1 MDTSKEALTMENV
14 TCSLSEDDLA
24 EMRKNFKIDPSLQII
39 LPTSNQTI
47 KTPPEG
53 FVGIYHQFLKA
64 GLRFPVF
71 DFLKTVLSHYNLH
84 IAQLGPNSFRKIISF
99 VMLSRALGVPPS
111 LTVFR
116 HFFVTLNTGDW
127 VSFTRRQGIDDICDG
142 IPSSIKKWKPEFIFV
157 DAKQFSPGMAFADHK
172 NRAVDHPPELT
183 SAQQC
188 LIDQMVAHPVKWSD
202 PDELMLGMAGLSTY
216 WTGLG
221 KQPIFMVGGKV
232 VTLLDRLQ
240 RRKFTG
246 PTEVREGPI
255 TDFLGPSVL
264 DTALEEES
272 SMDSASQTEGAGECT
287 SDATRGGRRVSKS
300 DRASGRPPSHPG
312 RTIKEV
318 FVLKKRGAGAAGG
331 GSSSPESEKSVA
343 ASDESKDV
351 SHSKRRRLVR
361 GGRHAGKGASDSE
374 PLSTPPLFPHV
385 VDKKDVSQP
394 LLYECPVS
402 ADASLGETS
411 SASHALPLGNII
423 FSPSRLPSTASL
435 TRTVDL
441 PLPRVSE
448 SSAVPEVSSVP
459 PPLCKPVGVKASGFA
474 FRRDLCGAG
483 FGFADFAS
491 VGVSSPDPI
500 VTTEKQSD
508 SSLDPPVAG
517 KGSAE
522 EPEPILSIPSVTTS
536 PEATVSPGVPDSP
549 SSLKVLPA
557 DDSPTV
563 PTLVSLVAALP
574 AFHRPYVASSV
585 GRVPGLGDMSEEEG
599 LDRARSLVLEG
610 MHWVNGVMLRQ
621 RTRASTLAAQQ
632 AECDRMKKSIDHA
645 HADYRTMVE
654 GKLKLVSELQQMELR
669 NQELV
674 MEIDGIKEKQ
684 KESLDAHQA
693 VEKQLEDALR
703 HREVDLRKLEE
714 VGQQFESL
722 KLLFLEKVAGL
733 EILCNQKDVVLTRQ
747 EAEIT
752 EQKAKLLSL
761 EDQVKTLSVECSATK
776 QAGLFHQQMSEQHA
790 EDLSWLL
797 KYGVASSVRA
807 ILNSE
812 EFGSLNAACQT
823 AAIQVGL
830 TQACL
835 EMKAKY
841 PVLENEALLY
851 SYPHSQEEM
860 MDRFVQMT
868 NHEYQLLGML
878 RGSAVGVEY
887 LKKYL
892 DDGENEEVNATAE
905 GTTEAGD
912 SEFVRVDSVDTA
924 HLNAEDHTEGKT
936 SEGRGDGDG
945 ITSDEIEDSELVK
958 VSSEAGVGDA
968 RGEAKGSNDQS
979 AGGVEGEN
987 KPEGVGESG
996 PSMEVL
1002 DKSADGICGG
1012 YSCSKFLV
1020 AASHLG
1026 WPAAW
1031 RRAESLRFSSSKSR
1045 LCRRSV
1051 AFVSGV
1057 RPVVLVV
1064 RIANS
1069 TGIMA
1074 SEPYT
1079 RLNGVSCVEVRT
1091 VVR

>member
-1 MDTSKEALTMENV
+1 MDTSKETLTMENV

-24 EMRKNFKIDPSLQII
+24 EMRKNFKIDPSLQIV

-53 FVGIYHQFLKA
+53 F
-64 GLRFPVF
+64 
-71 DFLKTVLSHYNLH
+71 
-84 IAQLGPNSFRKIISF
+84 IICF

-116 HFFVTLNTGDW
+116 HLFVTLNTGDW

-142 IPSSIKKWKPEFIFV
+142 VPSSIKKWKLEFIFV
-157 DAKQFSPGMAFADHK
+157 DAKQFSPDMVFGDHK

-246 PTEVREGPI
+246 TTEVREGPI

-300 DRASGRPPSHPG
+300 DRALGRPPSHPG

-318 FVLKKRGAGAAGG
+318 FVLKKRGAGASGG

-343 ASDESKDV
+343 VSGETKDV
-351 SHSKRRRLVR
+351 SQSKRRRLVR
-361 GGRHAGKGASDSE
+361 GGRHAGKGISDLE
-374 PLSTPPLFPHV
+374 QLSTPPSFPHAV
-385 VDKKDVSQP
+385 SKTDVSQP
-394 LLYECPVS
+394 LLYDCPVS
-402 ADASLGETS
+402 SDASLGETS
-411 SASHALPLGNII
+411 PASSTLPLENII
-423 FSPSRLPSTASL
+423 FPPSRLPSTASL

-448 SSAVPEVSSVP
+448 SSTVPELCVGLALVLLTLENIIFPHSRLPSTASLTRTVDLPLPRVSESSTVP
-459 PPLCKPVGVKASGFA
+459 EASGFA
-474 FRRDLCGAG
+474 FRKALRGAG

-491 VGVSSPDPI
+491 VGASSPDPI
-500 VTTEKQSD
+500 VTTERQMD
-508 SSLDPPVAG
+508 SSLESPAVGKVPV
-517 KGSAE
+517 E

-549 SSLKVLPA
+549 SSLKVPPV

-574 AFHRPYVASSV
+574 TFQRPYVASSV

-599 LDRARSLVLEG
+599 LDRARSLILEG

-621 RTRASTLAAQQ
+621 RTRASTFAAQQ

-645 HADYRTMVE
+645 HADYMTMVE

-703 HREVDLRKLEE
+703 HREVDLRKLEK

-722 KLLFLEKVAGL
+722 KLLFSEKVAGL

-747 EAEIT
+747 ESEIAK
-752 EQKAKLLSL
+752 QKAKLLSL
-761 EDQVKTLSVECSATK
+761 EDQVKTLTVECSATK
-776 QAGLFHQQMSEQHA
+776 QAGLFYQQMSEQHA
-790 EDLSWLL
+790 GDLSWLL

-812 EFGSLNAACQT
+812 EFGNLNAACQT

-868 NHEYQLLGML
+868 GHEYQLLGML
-878 RGSAVGVEY
+878 HGGSVGVEY

-892 DDGENEEVNATAE
+892 DDGASEEVNATAG
-905 GTTEAGD
+905 GTTEVAD
-912 SEFVRVDSVDTA
+912 SEFVRVDSVDMA
-924 HLNAEDHTEGKT
+924 HLNVKADAEGKI

-945 ITSDEIEDSELVK
+945 VMFGEIEGSEFAK
-958 VSSEAGVGDA
+958 SPNEVGDGDA
-968 RGEAKGSNDQS
+968 GEETKTPNEQS
-979 AGGVEGEN
+979 AGDAGGEMKISN
-987 KPEGVGESG
+987 EQGDGKEQTKIGSAGDVQGEHKSEDVGGSG
-996 PSMEVL
+996 PSVEAF
-1002 DKSADGICGG
+1002 DK
-1012 YSCSKFLV
+1012 
-1020 AASHLG
+1020 
-1026 WPAAW
+1026 PA
-1031 RRAESLRFSSSKSR
+1031 E
-1045 LCRRSV
+1045 
-1051 AFVSGV
+1051 
-1057 RPVVLVV
+1057 
-1064 RIANS
+1064 
-1069 TGIMA
+1069 
-1074 SEPYT
+1074 
-1079 RLNGVSCVEVRT
+1079 
-1091 VVR
+1091 

>member
-1 MDTSKEALTMENV
+1 MDTSKETLTVENV
-14 TCSLSEDDLA
+14 TCSLNEDDLA
-24 EMRKNFKIDPSLQII
+24 EMRKNFKIDPSLQIV

-64 GLRFPVF
+64 GLCFPVF

-84 IAQLGPNSFRKIISF
+84 IAQLGPNSFRKIICF
-99 VMLSRALGVPPS
+99 VMLSRALGIPPS

-157 DAKQFSPGMAFADHK
+157 DAKQFSPDMVFGDHK
-172 NRAVDHPPELT
+172 NRAVDHPPKLT

-216 WTGLG
+216 WTSLG

-246 PTEVREGPI
+246 TTEVREGPI

-300 DRASGRPPSHPG
+300 DRALGRPPSHPG

-318 FVLKKRGAGAAGG
+318 LVLKKRGAGASGG

-343 ASDESKDV
+343 VSGETKDV
-351 SHSKRRRLVR
+351 SQSKWRRLVR
-361 GGRHAGKGASDSE
+361 GGRHAVYCTWNYWNWTSNKGKLNLKLAEVLDTTRVLGTR
-374 PLSTPPLFPHV
+374 P
-385 VDKKDVSQP
+385 VSAVQSIIFFQNP
-394 LLYECPVS
+394 AIPTFVPKCPVS
-402 ADASLGETS
+402 SDASLGETS
-411 SASHALPLGNII
+411 PVSSTLPLENII
-423 FSPSRLPSTASL
+423 FPHSRFPSTASL

-448 SSAVPEVSSVP
+448 SSTVPE
-459 PPLCKPVGVKASGFA
+459 ASGFS
-474 FRRDLCGAG
+474 FRKALRGAG

-491 VGVSSPDPI
+491 VCASSPDPI
-500 VTTEKQSD
+500 VTTERQMD
-508 SSLDPPVAG
+508 SSLESPASVPPV
-517 KGSAE
+517 
-522 EPEPILSIPSVTTS
+522 
-536 PEATVSPGVPDSP
+536 
-549 SSLKVLPA
+549 

-563 PTLVSLVAALP
+563 PTMVSLVAALP
-574 AFHRPYVASSV
+574 AFQRPYVASSV

-599 LDRARSLVLEG
+599 LDRARSLILEG
-610 MHWVNGVMLRQ
+610 MHW
-621 RTRASTLAAQQ
+621 
-632 AECDRMKKSIDHA
+632 SIDHA
-645 HADYRTMVE
+645 HVDYMTMVE

-722 KLLFLEKVAGL
+722 KLLFSEKVAGL

-747 EAEIT
+747 ESEIA

-761 EDQVKTLSVECSATK
+761 EDQVKTLTVECSATK
-776 QAGLFHQQMSEQHA
+776 QAGLFYQQMSEQHA
-790 EDLSWLL
+790 GDLSWLL

-812 EFGSLNAACQT
+812 EFGNLNAACQT
-823 AAIQVGL
+823 TAIQVGL

-868 NHEYQLLGML
+868 GYEYQLLGML
-878 RGSAVGVEY
+878 RGGSVGVEY

-892 DDGENEEVNATAE
+892 DDGASEEVNTTAG
-905 GTTEAGD
+905 GTTEVSD
-912 SEFVRVDSVDTA
+912 SEFVRVDSVDMA
-924 HLNAEDHTEGKT
+924 HLNVKADAEGKI

-945 ITSDEIEDSELVK
+945 VMLGEIEGSEFAKSLN
-958 VSSEAGVGDA
+958 EVGDGDA
-968 RGEAKGSNDQS
+968 GEETKTPNEQS
-979 AGGVEGEN
+979 AGDVGGEMKISN
-987 KPEGVGESG
+987 EQGDGKEQTKIGSAGDVQGEHKSEDVGGSG
-996 PSMEVL
+996 PSVEAF
-1002 DKSADGICGG
+1002 DK
-1012 YSCSKFLV
+1012 
-1020 AASHLG
+1020 
-1026 WPAAW
+1026 PA
-1031 RRAESLRFSSSKSR
+1031 K
-1045 LCRRSV
+1045 
-1051 AFVSGV
+1051 
-1057 RPVVLVV
+1057 
-1064 RIANS
+1064 
-1069 TGIMA
+1069 
-1074 SEPYT
+1074 
-1079 RLNGVSCVEVRT
+1079 
-1091 VVR
+1091 

>member
-1 MDTSKEALTMENV
+1 MDTSKETLTMENV

-24 EMRKNFKIDPSLQII
+24 EMRKNFKIDPSLQIV

-53 FVGIYHQFLKA
+53 FVGIHHQFLKA

-157 DAKQFSPGMAFADHK
+157 DANQFSPDMVFGDHK

-221 KQPIFMVGGKV
+221 KQPIFIVGGKV

-240 RRKFTG
+240 MRKFTG
-246 PTEVREGPI
+246 TTEVREGPI

-272 SMDSASQTEGAGECT
+272 SMDSASQTERAGECT

-300 DRASGRPPSHPG
+300 DRALGRPPSHPG

-318 FVLKKRGAGAAGG
+318 FVLKKRGAGASGG

-343 ASDESKDV
+343 MSGETKDV
-351 SHSKRRRLVR
+351 SPSKRRRLVR
-361 GGRHAGKGASDSE
+361 GGRHAGKGYSDLE
-374 PLSTPPLFPHV
+374 RLSTPPSFPHAV
-385 VDKKDVSQP
+385 SKTDVSQP

-402 ADASLGETS
+402 SDASLGETS
-411 SASHALPLGNII
+411 PASSTLPLENII
-423 FSPSRLPSTASL
+423 FPPSRLPSTASL

-448 SSAVPEVSSVP
+448 SSTVLEVSSAL

-474 FRRDLCGAG
+474 FRKALRGAG

-491 VGVSSPDPI
+491 VGASSPDPI
-500 VTTEKQSD
+500 VTIERQMD
-508 SSLDPPVAG
+508 SSLESPAAG
-517 KGSAE
+517 KVPVE
-522 EPEPILSIPSVTTS
+522 EPILSIPSITTS
-536 PEATVSPGVPDSP
+536 PEATVSPGVPDSL
-549 SSLKVLPA
+549 SSLKVPPV

-574 AFHRPYVASSV
+574 AFQRPYVASSV

-599 LDRARSLVLEG
+599 LDRARSLILEG

-645 HADYRTMVE
+645 HADYMTMVE

-674 MEIDGIKEKQ
+674 MEIDVIKEKQ

-722 KLLFLEKVAGL
+722 KLLFSEKVAGL
-733 EILCNQKDVVLTRQ
+733 EILCNQKDVVLTRKDR
-747 EAEIT
+747 AVLP
-752 EQKAKLLSL
+752 A
-761 EDQVKTLSVECSATK
+761 D
-776 QAGLFHQQMSEQHA
+776 
-790 EDLSWLL
+790 
-797 KYGVASSVRA
+797 VRA
-807 ILNSE
+807 KRRGPIVVIE
-812 EFGSLNAACQT
+812 
-823 AAIQVGL
+823 VGL

-851 SYPHSQEEM
+851 SYPRSQEEM

-868 NHEYQLLGML
+868 GHEYQLLGML
-878 RGSAVGVEY
+878 RGGSVGVEY

-892 DDGENEEVNATAE
+892 DDGASEEVNATAG
-905 GTTEAGD
+905 GTTEVAD
-912 SEFVRVDSVDTA
+912 SEFVRVDSVDMA
-924 HLNAEDHTEGKT
+924 HLNVKADVEGKI

-945 ITSDEIEDSELVK
+945 VMLGEIEGSEFAK
-958 VSSEAGVGDA
+958 SPNEVGDGDA
-968 RGEAKGSNDQS
+968 GEETKTPNEQS
-979 AGGVEGEN
+979 AGDAGGEMKIFN
-987 KPEGVGESG
+987 EQGDGKEQTKIGSAGDVQGEHKSEDVGGSG
-996 PSMEVL
+996 PSVEAF
-1002 DKSADGICGG
+1002 DK
-1012 YSCSKFLV
+1012 
-1020 AASHLG
+1020 
-1026 WPAAW
+1026 PA
-1031 RRAESLRFSSSKSR
+1031 E
-1045 LCRRSV
+1045 
-1051 AFVSGV
+1051 
-1057 RPVVLVV
+1057 
-1064 RIANS
+1064 
-1069 TGIMA
+1069 
-1074 SEPYT
+1074 
-1079 RLNGVSCVEVRT
+1079 
-1091 VVR
+1091 